1 MKVEPAARIDGHIGV
16 PGDKSISHRALL
28 IGALT
33 DGETLVR
40 RWGRS
45 GDTESTLGV
54 VRALGVEVDDR
65 DVDTLVVHGAGLR
78 GLVAP
83 DAPLDCGNAGTL
95 ARLIT
100 GILAFQDGSFEL
112 VGDESLSR
120 RPMERV
126 AVPLREM
133 GALDRRRPTAILP
146 LTGSKALAPRDRV
159 PAAGRERP
167 GEVGDPARRARRE
180 RQDDRRRAYAV
191 ARPHRADARGNAGRD
206 GHAARPASVTISRPS
221 A

>member
-33 DGETLVR
+33 EGQTLVR
-40 RWGRS
+40 HWGRS

-54 VRALGVEVDDR
+54 VRALGVEVEER
-65 DVDTLVVHGAGLR
+65 DVDTLVVHGVGLR
-78 GLVAP
+78 GLAAP

-95 ARLIT
+95 ARLVA
-100 GILAFQDGSFEL
+100 GILAFQSGRFEL

-126 AVPLREM
+126 VKPVARL
-133 GALDRRRPTAILP
+133 GAGMA
-146 LTGSKALAPRDRV
+146 
-159 PAAGRERP
+159 AAGR
-167 GEVGDPARRARRE
+167 A
-180 RQDDRRRAYAV
+180 
-191 ARPHRADARGNAGRD
+191 H
-206 GHAARPASVTISRPS
+206 
-221 A
+221 